1 MATRDL
7 TVTYLDRHRADLHR
21 LFTALG
27 KQDQIPT
34 GDAEL
39 EAHLLS
45 RWLGD
50 EHGASATKEQ
60 YTPAQEAA
68 ARPLLRDLDVIERID
83 PDAEAHYDEILV
95 MGASGIGLHRRLELV
110 RTSGVSADRLTV
122 LAGLR
127 PHEGNSRD
135 GDIDE
140 LLSTEDRMA
149 AAAGWR
155 PPADLVRRAALLRD
169 QGVDPLMI
177 ARVLLPSETDL
188 ATLLLVKQ
196 WPGAHP
202 TSTLHPDRPHELE
215 NELGQREFVLR
226 TWSTTG
232 PIPQL
237 RLLNGA
243 PVARGDRPPRPT
255 STSTVVEWLGLPGT
269 AEVSRVLIVVNQPH
283 LHRVGLEVSELVRE
297 RGRDLIVDVAGREA
311 APDAALHLLL
321 GEVAARISLER
332 RLSSA

>member
-1 MATRDL
+1 MLTRDI
-7 TVTYLDRHRADLHR
+7 TVNYLDRHRGDLQR
-21 LFTALG
+21 LFAALG
-27 KQDQIPT
+27 KGDQLPA

-39 EAHLLS
+39 EAHLLA

-50 EHGASATKEQ
+50 EHGASVSKEQ

-68 ARPLLRDLDVIERID
+68 ARPLLPHLDVVERVD
-83 PDAEAHYDEILV
+83 PRPGTHYDEILV

-127 PHEGNSRD
+127 PHEGNARD

-140 LLSTEDRMA
+140 LLSVAGRMA

-155 PPADLVRRAALLRD
+155 PPPDLLRRAALLRD
-169 QGVDPLMI
+169 QGVDPFTI
-177 ARVLLPSETDL
+177 ARVLVPTETDL

-196 WPGAHP
+196 WPGAH
-202 TSTLHPDRPHELE
+202 STDMLYPDRPHALE

-226 TWSTTG
+226 AWSTTG
-232 PIPQL
+232 PIPEL

-243 PVARGDRPPRPT
+243 PVDRGNRPARPT
-255 STSTVVEWLGLPGT
+255 STSTVLEWLELPGT
-269 AEVSRVLIVVNQPH
+269 GEVSRVLIVVNQPH
-283 LHRVGLEVSELVRE
+283 LYRVGLELGELVRG
-297 RGRDLIVDVAGREA
+297 RGHDLIIDVAGREA

-332 RLSSA
+332 RLTSA